1 MRFSFSDNKERG
13 ESYFSLDRN
22 EKVLTGYMMCDIVNY
37 TSNELDNEQSGREAH
52 YLQLNDDKSIYL
64 QIGQMIEDS
73 ILRGIFLEG
82 ERVPS
87 TNELARL
94 YSINPATAAKGINLL
109 VEQEILYKKRGIGM
123 FVNEGAVE
131 KIRLARKAGFYE
143 QFVVNL
149 ISEAKALGIT
159 KEELVEMIRRAE
171 HDHPTEKGVSAR

>member
-1 MRFSFSDNKERG
+1 MQPNGKEEQG
-13 ESYFSLDRN
+13 LN
-22 EKVLTGYMMCDIVNY
+22 EILTQ
-37 TSNELDNEQSGREAH
+37 E
-52 YLQLNDDKSIYL
+52 KSIYI
-64 QIGQMIEDS
+64 QIKEMIEDD
-73 ILRGIFLEG
+73 ILRDVLLEE

-94 YSINPATAAKGINLL
+94 YAINPATAAKGINLL
-109 VEQEILYKKRGIGM
+109 VEQGILYKKRGIGM